1 MVTMQSSVAMEQPP
15 FNPIIFKFG
24 DFPASHFSPQKK
36 PTAPPDSW
44 HLPKVTPVP
53 ELTAALPD
61 RYGRYGLAPEML
73 VFTSRYQQVAG
84 ENPYKIGSLTVA
96 NGEMIMWQSMPETLG
111 FDLELGPHWDFTG
124 TGTSRM
130 TNQIELYD
138 HRRKQFYLYHWCG
151 KCLVRNIENENMISA
166 CLWLDCTG

>member
-1 MVTMQSSVAMEQPP
+1 
-15 FNPIIFKFG
+15 
-24 DFPASHFSPQKK
+24 
-36 PTAPPDSW
+36 
-44 HLPKVTPVP
+44 VTPVP

-111 FDLELGPHWDFTG
+111 CDLELGPH
-124 TGTSRM
+124 
-130 TNQIELYD
+130 
-138 HRRKQFYLYHWCG
+138 
-151 KCLVRNIENENMISA
+151 
-166 CLWLDCTG
+166 